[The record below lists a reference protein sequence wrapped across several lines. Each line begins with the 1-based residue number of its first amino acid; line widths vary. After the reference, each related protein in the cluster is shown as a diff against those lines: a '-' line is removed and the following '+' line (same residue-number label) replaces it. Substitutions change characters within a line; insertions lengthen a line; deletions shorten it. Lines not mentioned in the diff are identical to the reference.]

1 MASLSFTTSYQIEGA
16 VDEDGRGPS
25 IWDAFCTKP
34 GKIASGHNGDVACD
48 SYHRAEEDIALL
60 KRYGAMA
67 YRFSISW
74 SRVIPF
80 GGRNDPV
87 NEQGLQYYIKLV
99 DNLLAAGITPLIA
112 LFHWDLPD
120 ELDKRYGGLLNKQ
133 EFVADYVNYARVIFN
148 ALSPKVKYWI
158 TFNEPWCSSVLG
170 YNTGMLAPGR
180 TSDRSKSPEGDGAT
194 EPWIVGHNLL
204 VAHGTV
210 VKIFREE
217 YQPLYGGEIGI
228 TLNGDWAEPW
238 DPESAADVEACDRRM
253 EFAISW
259 FADPIYFGHYPK
271 TMIAQLGNRLPQWT
285 DKEVALVKDSNDFFG
300 MNHYC
305 STFVKTE
312 IGKPE
317 RTDTVGNVDILLQ
330 NKAGEWIGPET
341 QSTWLRPSAIGFRKL
356 LNWLS
361 DRYGQPKIYVTE
373 NGTSV
378 KGENDLPLEQALKD
392 DFRVQY
398 FEDYIGAMAEAY
410 TYDKVNVRAYMAWSM
425 MDNFEWAEGYETR
438 FGVTFI
444 DYQNNQKRYPKASAT
459 AMSNIFAKYIKNP

>member
-1 MASLSFTTSYQIEGA
+1 
-16 VDEDGRGPS
+16 
-25 IWDAFCTKP
+25 
-34 GKIASGHNGDVACD
+34 
-48 SYHRAEEDIALL
+48 
-60 KRYGAMA
+60 
-67 YRFSISW
+67 
-74 SRVIPF
+74 
-80 GGRNDPV
+80 
-87 NEQGLQYYIKLV
+87 
-99 DNLLAAGITPLIA
+99 
-112 LFHWDLPD
+112 
-120 ELDKRYGGLLNKQ
+120 
-133 EFVADYVNYARVIFN
+133 
-148 ALSPKVKYWI
+148 
-158 TFNEPWCSSVLG
+158 
-170 YNTGMLAPGR
+170 
-180 TSDRSKSPEGDGAT
+180 
-194 EPWIVGHNLL
+194 
-204 VAHGTV
+204 
-210 VKIFREE
+210 
-217 YQPLYGGEIGI
+217 
-228 TLNGDWAEPW
+228 
-238 DPESAADVEACDRRM
+238 M

-305 STFVKTE
+305 STFVKTK

-341 QSTWLRPSAIGFRKL
+341 QSTWLRPSAIGFCKL
-356 LNWLS
+356 LKWLS

-425 MDNFEWAEGYETR
+425 ME
-438 FGVTFI
+438 
-444 DYQNNQKRYPKASAT
+444 
-459 AMSNIFAKYIKNP
+459 